1 MNSLNIELNVQ
12 EVKWLHSFLQ
22 NEYKHPD
29 TKKYS
34 RVTDPEFQA
43 INLKITNLLH
53 SIESKE

>member
-1 MNSLNIELNVQ
+1 MNEENTLNIELSMQ

-29 TKKYS
+29 TKKYCC
-34 RVTDPEFQA
+34 VTDTKFQV
-43 INLKITNLLH
+43 ITNLLH